1 MAVVNI
7 DIPYNFTPR
16 PYQKE
21 VFDAYNDGVKR
32 ILLVWSRR
40 AGKDK
45 VLMNIWA
52 KRGLQRIGNMYYVF
66 PEYNQWRKIFRDGI
80 DNDWFR
86 NLDHFPDVVCKLWP
100 WGKKGDSQKMKIDL
114 INGSSLQV
122 VGTDKN
128 INSLMGTNPMHLIM
142 SEYSIQNPLWWKLLS
157 PIVDQ
162 NNGTA
167 HFCYTPRGKNH
178 GWRLLQYAKDHPEEW
193 FVSIKKAYELY
204 DNNGNRII
212 TDEQL
217 EKIRE
222 QYVADGDLALFEQE
236 YLCSFEWDIK
246 GAYYGEQL
254 RQAEKEWRVCTVPY
268 EPNLRT
274 YTFRD
279 LGMDDTTAIRF
290 VQILGKEA
298 RLIDY
303 YENNGQGLDHYAQ
316 ILREKGYNYT
326 MHYFPHDGNV
336 RELATGISR
345 LEYMQKIWIKNIEA
359 LQVKG
364 VQDGIDAVRRVLK
377 YCWFDIKTE
386 SGIDALK
393 SYHKE
398 YNDKLGKYNDKPQHD
413 WTSHAADSF
422 RYFAQKYE
430 ELVKIQ
436 GGWPSVI
443 TVDRSNYYV

>member
-1 MAVVNI
+1 
-7 DIPYNFTPR
+7 
-16 PYQKE
+16 
-21 VFDAYNDGVKR
+21 
-32 ILLVWSRR
+32 
-40 AGKDK
+40 
-45 VLMNIWA
+45 
-52 KRGLQRIGNMYYVF
+52 
-66 PEYNQWRKIFRDGI
+66 
-80 DNDWFR
+80 
-86 NLDHFPDVVCKLWP
+86 
-100 WGKKGDSQKMKIDL
+100 MKIDL

-178 GWRLLQYAKDHPEEW
+178 GWRLLQYAKAHPEEW

>member
-1 MAVVNI
+1 
-7 DIPYNFTPR
+7 
-16 PYQKE
+16 
-21 VFDAYNDGVKR
+21 
-32 ILLVWSRR
+32 
-40 AGKDK
+40 
-45 VLMNIWA
+45 
-52 KRGLQRIGNMYYVF
+52 
-66 PEYNQWRKIFRDGI
+66 
-80 DNDWFR
+80 
-86 NLDHFPDVVCKLWP
+86 
-100 WGKKGDSQKMKIDL
+100 MKIDL

-178 GWRLLQYAKDHPEEW
+178 GWRLLQYAKDHPEER
-193 FVSIKKAYELY
+193 FVSVKKAYELY
-204 DNNGNRII
+204 DNDGNRII

-222 QYVADGDLALFEQE
+222 QYIADGDLALFEQE

-246 GAYYGEQL
+246 WAYYGEQL
-254 RQAEKEWRVCTVPY
+254 RLLEKEGRFCTVPY

-303 YENNGQGLDHYAQ
+303 YENNGKGLDHYAQ
-316 ILREKGYNYT
+316 VLREKGYDYT

-336 RELATGISR
+336 RELTTGISR

-377 YCWFDIKTE
+377 YCRFDPKTE
-386 SGIDALK
+386 SWVDALK

-398 YNDKLGKYNDKPQHD
+398 YNEKLGKYNDRPQHD
-413 WTSHAADSF
+413 WTSHSADSF

-436 GGWPSVI
+436 TQWPSII
-443 TVDRSNYYV
+443 TVDRSQFYV